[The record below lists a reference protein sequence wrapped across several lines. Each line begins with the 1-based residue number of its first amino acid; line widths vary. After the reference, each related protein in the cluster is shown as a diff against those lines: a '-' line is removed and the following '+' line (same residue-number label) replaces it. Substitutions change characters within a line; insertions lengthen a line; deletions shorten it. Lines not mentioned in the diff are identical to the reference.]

1 MGILKEYNSSSPFK
15 TENISMKS
23 LLLQV
28 ALFCLLSLTAFGQ
41 KYAVSSGAWTGT
53 IWANSAT
60 GTAGEASQP
69 TASDDVVV
77 DSAVVV
83 GVNDSSPVCK
93 NILFAD
99 TTARLAMNA
108 GGVLNLNGNFV
119 LKSSLHNAFSAWAS
133 GAKLRFTGAGPSM
146 IQNLSLLNTGKMST
160 FMEIQIDKP
169 NPLDT
174 VRTPGNDSKLALG
187 TSLEIISG
195 IFYLGSADDINT
207 RLLDGTGAPAAT
219 ITIEPNGK
227 FYMAAGASQIRSGV
241 AGTNPIGKM
250 TIRGSA
256 TVSTTSTNRMNIG
269 TIDVESGGL
278 LTLNTGWSTSNLN
291 LFNPGIITVKE
302 GGMVSHVTTTN
313 IWAAGTTML
322 LNKGGVYKTSSS
334 LTIFP
339 PTFSNNGTVR
349 YARTSSVQN
358 IIDTNYFR
366 LEISFDSTK
375 TWTLGANRVIAD
387 TLEINNTSTLK
398 ILSAVPRT
406 LTVNGT
412 VRLTSGTLDN
422 SDANAALT
430 LGENVLVSRAT
441 GTLVKEPVFG
451 SAVNAR
457 YTSSVVT
464 VTTGPE
470 IPTAPGVLKR
480 LTINSARGVQLGK
493 DATVNDSLILD
504 DGYLF
509 LGNNTLTLAAAAGVG
524 GSPCDTSMVV
534 QSGTGMLKQSIAA
547 PKTLLFPI
555 GDTTAPARYTPAQL
569 AFTSGTFADGSV
581 TVKAVSAKHPSLRT
595 TDSSYIN
602 RYWTVTPQGISAF
615 SADVQFTYHDSD
627 VVGSESKIILGQYAA
642 GTWVEFTK
650 ADTAA
655 NLLTGTVTQFGDF
668 TGVKNSSTVGVQPV
682 SKIIP
687 AVYSLEQ
694 NYPNPFNPST
704 TICYGLPKQSRVRL
718 NIYSLLGQKVHEAVN
733 TQQDAGIH
741 TAVWNAAVSSGV
753 YYYRIE
759 ASPIDG
765 AQPFVRTYK
774 MLLMR

>member
-1 MGILKEYNSSSPFK
+1 MGIPKVCNSPIPFQK
-15 TENISMKS
+15 ENIFMKTV
-23 LLLQV
+23 LHV
-28 ALFCLLSLTAFGQ
+28 ALFCLLSVVALAQ
-41 KYAVSSGAWTGT
+41 KYAVTSGAWTGT

-60 GTAGEASQP
+60 GVAGEATQP
-69 TASDDVVV
+69 TATDDVVI
-77 DSAVVV
+77 DSAIVVSV
-83 GVNDSSPVCK
+83 ASSTPACK
-93 NILFAD
+93 NISFAD
-99 TTARLAMNA
+99 TSARLAMNA
-108 GGVLNLNGNFV
+108 GGVLNVNANFI
-119 LKSSLHNAFSAWAS
+119 LKSALHNAFSAWAS

-160 FMEIQIDKP
+160 FMEIQINKL
-169 NPLDT
+169 NSTDT
-174 VRTPGNDSKLALG
+174 VKTPGNDSKLALG

-195 IFYLGSADDINT
+195 VFYLGTADDINT
-207 RLLDGTGAPAAT
+207 RLLDGTGAPLAT

-334 LTIFP
+334 ATIFP

-349 YARTSSVQN
+349 YARTTSPQT

-375 TWTLGANRVIAD
+375 IWTLGANRVIVD

-398 ILSAVPRT
+398 ILSTVPRT

-422 SDANAALT
+422 SDTNATLV
-430 LGENVLVSRAT
+430 LGENVLISRAT
-441 GTLVKEPVFG
+441 GALAKEPVFG
-451 SAVNAR
+451 SAVSAR
-457 YTSSVVT
+457 YTSSQLT
-464 VTTGPE
+464 ITTGPE
-470 IPTAPGVLKR
+470 IPTAPGILKK

-509 LGNNTLTLAAAAGVG
+509 LGDKTLTIAAAAGVG

-534 QSGTGMLKQSIAA
+534 QTGTGMLKRLIDA
-547 PKTLLFPI
+547 PKVLLFPI
-555 GDTTAPARYTPAQL
+555 GDTTMPARYTPAQL
-569 AFTSGTFADGSV
+569 TFTAGSFTDAAV
-581 TVKAVSAKHPSLRT
+581 TVKAVSAKHPSLRS

-602 RYWTVTPQGISAF
+602 RYWTVKPVGISGF
-615 SADVQFTYHDSD
+615 SANVQFAYHDSD
-627 VVGSESKIILGQYAA
+627 VVGSESRIVLGQYAA
-642 GTWVEFTK
+642 GTWEEYNT
-650 ADTAA
+650 ADTTA
-655 NLLTGTVTQFGDF
+655 NLLSGTVTHLADF
-668 TGVKNSSTVGVQPV
+668 TGVKNSSLVDVQPV
-682 SKIIP
+682 SRIIP
-687 AVYSLEQ
+687 AAYSLEQ
-694 NYPNPFNPST
+694 NYPNPFNPAT
-704 TICYGLPKQSRVRL
+704 TIRYGLPKQSRVKL
-718 NIYSLLGQKVHEAVN
+718 EIYSLLGQKVHEAVN
-733 TQQDAGIH
+733 ALQEAGIH
-741 TAVWNAAVSSGV
+741 IAVWNAGVSSGV

-759 ASPIDG
+759 ATPVDG
-765 AQPFVRTYK
+765 GQPFVRTYK